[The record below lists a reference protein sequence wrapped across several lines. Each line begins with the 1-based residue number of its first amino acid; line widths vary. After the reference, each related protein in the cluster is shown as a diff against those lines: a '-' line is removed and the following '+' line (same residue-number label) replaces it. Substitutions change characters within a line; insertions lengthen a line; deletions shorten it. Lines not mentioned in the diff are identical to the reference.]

1 MQTGDPSRWLSRQRA
16 GLFAGPLVLL
26 IMLLLPPPQGMSLAA
41 WRTAA
46 VGLFMAIWWIT
57 EAVHISATALIP
69 LVLLPFLGVVS
80 MADSSAPYAD
90 PVIFLFMGGFI
101 IAAALERCGLHRRL
115 ALSIIRLVGTRPA
128 NLVAGFMAATA
139 FMSMWVSNTATVVMM
154 LPMALSVLEL
164 SENGTASEES
174 PCPDLGVAMLLGIAY
189 AASIGGIGTL
199 IGTPPNALLAGFMS
213 KTYKVE
219 IGFAQWMLVG
229 VPLVVV
235 SLPLCWLLLVR
246 VLFPMRSDNIAG
258 GREMIAREIAALG
271 RLGRAEITVGL
282 ITAIVAA
289 SWIFRPL
296 LSGLIPGLSDTGIA
310 MTGAILLFLIP
321 VNWRRLEFALDWHHA
336 ERLPWAVLVL
346 VGGGLSLA
354 NAIQKTGLAEWIG
367 DIMGGLKSLPILLVT
382 VVVTTVII
390 FLTELTSNTAT
401 AAAFLPVVASLATG
415 MGADPLMLAIPT
427 ALGASCAFMLPVA
440 TPPNAIVYSSG
451 RLSVPQMARAGI
463 WLNILFIV
471 LINIAAFTL
480 AAKVFGTAP

>member
-1 MQTGDPSRWLSRQRA
+1 M
-16 GLFAGPLVLL
+16 FVGPAVLL
-26 IMLLLPPPQGMSLAA
+26 IMLLLPPPQGMELAA

-46 VGLFMAIWWIT
+46 VGLFMAVWWIT
-57 EAVHISATALIP
+57 EAIPISATALIP
-69 LVLLPFLGVVS
+69 LALLPFLGVVS
-80 MADSSAPYAD
+80 IPDSAAPYAD
-90 PVIFLFMGGFI
+90 PVIFLFMGGFM
-101 IAAALERCGLHRRL
+101 IAAALERCGLHRRM

-154 LPMALSVLEL
+154 LPMAMSVLEL
-164 SENGTASEES
+164 SENNTASEETPS
-174 PCPDLGVAMLLGIAY
+174 PNLGVAMLLGIAY
-189 AASIGGIGTL
+189 AASIGGTGTL

-219 IGFAQWMLVG
+219 IGFAEWMLVG

-246 VLFPMRSDNIAG
+246 VLYPIRASEIAG
-258 GREMIAREIAALG
+258 GREMIAREVRALG
-271 RLGRAEITVGL
+271 RLSRAEITVGL
-282 ITAIVAA
+282 ITVIVASA
-289 SWIFRPL
+289 WILRPL
-296 LSGLIPGLSDTGIA
+296 LARLIPGLSDTGIA
-310 MTGAILLFLIP
+310 MTGALLLFLIP
-321 VNWRRLEFALDWHHA
+321 VNWRRLEFALDWPRA

-367 DIMGGLKSLPILLVT
+367 DLMGGLRYLPILLVT
-382 VVVTTVII
+382 IAVTTVIV

-401 AAAFLPVVASLATG
+401 AAAFLPVAASLATG
-415 MGADPLMLAIPT
+415 MGADPLVLAIPT
-427 ALGASCAFMLPVA
+427 VLGASCAFMLPVA
-440 TPPNAIVYSSG
+440 TPPNAIVYGSG

-463 WLNILFIV
+463 WLNILLIA
-471 LINIAAFTL
+471 LINIAVFTL